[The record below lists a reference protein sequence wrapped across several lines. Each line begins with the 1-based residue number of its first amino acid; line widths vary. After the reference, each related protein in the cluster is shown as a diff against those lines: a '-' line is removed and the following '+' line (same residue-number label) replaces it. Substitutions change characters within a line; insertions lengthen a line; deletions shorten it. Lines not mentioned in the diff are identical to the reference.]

1 METLKLGNIEFNVSA
16 YKDVSF
22 LEFEKDVKGRLQGY
36 DLKKA
41 YKKLTGRNP
50 VIKKESDEQIVK
62 PEKPLKKVRS
72 KQSTK

>member
-1 METLKLGNIEFNVSA
+1 MGTLKLGNIEFNVDV

-50 VIKKESDEQIVK
+50 VIKKESDEQTAK
-62 PEKPLKKVRS
+62 LEKPLKKVRS
-72 KQSTK
+72 KQNAE